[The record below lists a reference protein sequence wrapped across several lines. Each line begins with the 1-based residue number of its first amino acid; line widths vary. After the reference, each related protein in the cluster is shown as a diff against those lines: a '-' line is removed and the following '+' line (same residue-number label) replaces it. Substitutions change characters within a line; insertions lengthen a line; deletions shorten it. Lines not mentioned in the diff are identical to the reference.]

1 MKQLKTKIITQHG
14 KEVEAMAPMI
24 LSVSRSTDV
33 PAFYSEWFFNRLE
46 RGYCRWRNPFNG
58 SDIFVSF
65 ENVHFIVFWSKNP
78 TPLIPYISRL
88 QEHGINCYIQYSLN
102 DYEDERLEPGVA
114 PLRHRIDTFKRLAEM
129 PGVGAVVWR
138 FDPLILTDKIGIDDL
153 LRKIEGI
160 GNQLTGYTEK
170 LVFSF
175 ADIAPYRKVSGNLTS
190 HGINYQ
196 EWTRSEMLDFARQLS
211 ELNHRNGWNFRLA
224 TCAEKFDLGEYGIAH
239 NRCIDDELIVRIAWQ
254 DAELMKH
261 LGMDILQSAPD
272 LFGQPTLPEGAIPL
286 DGDRYAVRTRQNRDS
301 GQCKLCCCIAA
312 KDIGQYNTCPHGC
325 LYCYANTSS
334 DSARR
339 NFLHHNPDAETII
352 K

>member
-1 MKQLKTKIITQHG
+1 MKQAKREIVILNGTK
-14 KEVEAMAPMI
+14 VEARTHAI
-24 LSVSRSTDV
+24 LSVSRATDV
-33 PAFYSEWFFNRLE
+33 PAFYSEWFFNRLK

-58 SDIFVSF
+58 ADIYVSL
-65 ENVHFIVFWSKNP
+65 NDVRFIVFWSKNP
-78 TPLIPYISRL
+78 APLIPYISRL
-88 QEHGINCYIQYSLN
+88 QEHGINCYIQYTLN
-102 DYEDERLEPGVA
+102 DYEDKRLEPGVP

-160 GNQLTGYTEK
+160 GNQLRGYAEK

-175 ADIAPYRKVSGNLTS
+175 ADIASYRKVSGNLTS

-196 EWTRSEMLDFARQLS
+196 EWTESEMLDFARQLS
-211 ELNHRNGWNFRLA
+211 QLNLRNGWNFRLA
-224 TCAEKFDLGEYGIAH
+224 TCAEKIDLDEYGIAH

-261 LGMDILQSAPD
+261 LGIDIRQSTPD
-272 LFGQPTLPEGAIPL
+272 LFGQPTFPESAIPL
-286 DGDRYAVRTRQNRDS
+286 DGYRYAVRTRQNRDS
-301 GQCKLCCCIAA
+301 GQRKLCRCIAA

-325 LYCYANTSS
+325 LYCYANTSP

>member
-1 MKQLKTKIITQHG
+1 MKQAKREIVILNGIK
-14 KEVEAMAPMI
+14 VEARTPAI
-24 LSVSRSTDV
+24 LSVSRATDV
-33 PAFYSEWFFNRLE
+33 PAFYSEWFFNRLK

-58 SDIFVSF
+58 ADTYVSL
-65 ENVHFIVFWSKNP
+65 NDVRFIVFWSKNP
-78 TPLIPYISRL
+78 APLIPYISRL
-88 QEHGINCYIQYSLN
+88 HEHGINCYIQYTLN
-102 DYEDERLEPGVA
+102 DYEDERLEPAVP
-114 PLRHRIDTFKRLAEM
+114 PLQHRIDTFKRLSEM

-153 LRKIEGI
+153 LRKIEEI

-175 ADIAPYRKVSGNLTS
+175 ADIASYRKVSGNLTS

-196 EWTRSEMLDFARQLS
+196 EWTESEMLDFAQQLS
-211 ELNHRNGWNFRLA
+211 QLNHRNGWNFRLV
-224 TCAEKFDLGEYGIAH
+224 TCAEKIDLDEYGIAH
-239 NRCIDDELIVRIAWQ
+239 NRCIDDELIVRIVWQ
-254 DAELMKH
+254 DTELMKY
-261 LGMDILQSAPD
+261 LGMDILQSMPD

-286 DGDRYAVRTRQNRDS
+286 DGSRYAVRTRQNRDS
-301 GQCKLCCCIAA
+301 GQRKLCGCIAA

-325 LYCYANTSS
+325 LYCYANTSP